1 MPFGVDLDALTPDET
16 PLNFEWDPGTGGKNV
31 VINNNGTWNP
41 TAGGVTGDGN
51 LSLFGNFTYSGGGPT
66 PGSSQRFVLSGLNA
80 GQSYEMRVFVRKW
93 DNGTV
98 RPSALKMTN
107 GTAVTDYL
115 ILEDRPGT
123 VTGNGNDDTAY
134 YISYTYVAQ
143 GPDLIMD
150 ATVPAVSSANGSFH
164 LYGLTNRQAAPS
176 VPAPVMQNIVR
187 ANNGASVTLT
197 IATQPGRTYAV
208 DYSTTLTAAGQPGGW
223 VQINGA
229 VASQGTQTT
238 YIDTQFSTLP
248 GAFYRVRDIT
258 K

>member
-1 MPFGVDLDALTPDET
+1 
-16 PLNFEWDPGTGGKNV
+16 
-31 VINNNGTWNP
+31 
-41 TAGGVTGDGN
+41 
-51 LSLFGNFTYSGGGPT
+51 
-66 PGSSQRFVLSGLNA
+66 
-80 GQSYEMRVFVRKW
+80 
-93 DNGTV
+93 
-98 RPSALKMTN
+98 MTN

-134 YISYTYVAQ
+134 YISYSYVAQ

-150 ATVPAVSSANGSFH
+150 VHVPAVSSANGSFH

-187 ANNGASVTLT
+187 ADNGASVTLT